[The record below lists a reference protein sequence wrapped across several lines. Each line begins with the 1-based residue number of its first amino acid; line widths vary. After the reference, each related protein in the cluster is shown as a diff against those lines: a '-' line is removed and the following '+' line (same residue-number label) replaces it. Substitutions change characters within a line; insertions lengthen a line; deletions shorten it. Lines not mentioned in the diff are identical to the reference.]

1 MHTRSL
7 APRSTIRGALACHGY
22 VTVRA
27 FDVGAA
33 TRRVYA
39 VVTMHERIDA
49 SHAQRSV
56 SVVEAARLLGIA
68 PSTVRRQIR
77 MGHLEAIREIRPQG
91 SAWRV
96 LLPGGTS
103 DCVSEHRPRA
113 GAATADGAS
122 HESPQEETR
131 VNSPAT
137 VGATARPTTR
147 EHAPLDVLAL
157 TALVEALAAAQV
169 LAEQRAETIAQQAER
184 LGYVTAERDTVR
196 AELERLRAPAPSEQP
211 PASEPEPER
220 ADTDLRPAALC
231 PAPVELSKNSAPWW
245 RMGAAYWSW
254 LVLLAIL
261 ALAFAVGQ
269 AGAVLRP

>member
-1 MHTRSL
+1 
-7 APRSTIRGALACHGY
+7 
-22 VTVRA
+22 
-27 FDVGAA
+27 
-33 TRRVYA
+33 
-39 VVTMHERIDA
+39 
-49 SHAQRSV
+49 
-56 SVVEAARLLGIA
+56 
-68 PSTVRRQIR
+68 
-77 MGHLEAIREIRPQG
+77 
-91 SAWRV
+91 
-96 LLPGGTS
+96 
-103 DCVSEHRPRA
+103 
-113 GAATADGAS
+113 
-122 HESPQEETR
+122 
-131 VNSPAT
+131 
-137 VGATARPTTR
+137 
-147 EHAPLDVLAL
+147 LAL